1 MPRRLVATVVAGLM
15 LGGGVVGLAAAP
27 AGAAGGSGASH
38 GLSVGFTRLTGA
50 EEVPGPGDPDG
61 RGTFAYITFGD
72 HLCYV
77 LTARRIEPATMA
89 HIHSGARGLPGP
101 IAINLATPD
110 DGFSSGCITAVD
122 NSTPDSAA
130 VLLRSELA
138 AIVATPEN
146 FYANVHNAPFPAGA
160 IRGQLD

>member
-1 MPRRLVATVVAGLM
+1 MRTRLVATVVSALM
-15 LGGGVVGLAAAP
+15 IAGGVVGLAAAP
-27 AGAAGGSGASH
+27 SGADGSGGGDH
-38 GLSVGFTRLTGA
+38 GFSIGFTRLTGA
-50 EEVPGPGDPDG
+50 AEVPGPGDDDG
-61 RGTFAYITFGD
+61 RGTFAYVTFRD

-77 LTARRIEPATMA
+77 LTARRIEPAVLA
-89 HIHSGARGLPGP
+89 HIHTGASTVAGP
-101 IAINLATPD
+101 IAINLVAPTE
-110 DGFSSGCITAVD
+110 GFSSGCITAVD
-122 NSTPDSAA
+122 DSTPNTAA